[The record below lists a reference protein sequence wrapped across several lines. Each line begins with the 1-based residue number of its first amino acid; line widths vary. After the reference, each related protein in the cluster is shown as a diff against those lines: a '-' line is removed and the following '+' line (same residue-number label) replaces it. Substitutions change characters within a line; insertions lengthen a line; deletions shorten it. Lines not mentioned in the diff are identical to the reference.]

1 MVETASYFVSICY
14 APWLLKS
21 YLSQKVL
28 VNNLAAFKTIFE
40 ILVNL
45 FQSLIHWHSTQ
56 ELVLFSVAYD
66 DMI

>member
-1 MVETASYFVSICY
+1 MVETASYFVSISY

-40 ILVNL
+40 ILV
-45 FQSLIHWHSTQ
+45 SLLSMVSPFAFDTGAS
-56 ELVLFSVAYD
+56 SVFNS
-66 DMI
+66 I